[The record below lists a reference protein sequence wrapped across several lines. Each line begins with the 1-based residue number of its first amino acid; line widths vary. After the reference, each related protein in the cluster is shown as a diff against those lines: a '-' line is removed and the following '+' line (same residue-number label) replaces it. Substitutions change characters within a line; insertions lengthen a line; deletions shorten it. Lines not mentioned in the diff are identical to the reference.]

1 MSFSDSDITDG
12 ARKEEEE
19 GGSPEGTEKGEGPM
33 SPGKTS
39 ANPGS
44 SPFTYNSFEMCSF
57 CPLHLT

>member
-12 ARKEEEE
+12 ARRKRRKEE

-33 SPGKTS
+33 SPGKKS

-44 SPFTYNSFEMCSF
+44 LPFTYNSFEMCSF
-57 CPLHLT
+57 CP